1 MAVILTW
8 KICLAS
14 ASPRRQELLQ
24 QIGINFVVD
33 RSDIDETIG
42 SNETPEQY
50 VVRMAY
56 EKASTVF
63 DRRQKQNKSF
73 LPVLGADTAVV
84 IDNLI
89 LGKPENES
97 EAYSMLTRLSGK
109 THDVLTAISLVLKN
123 KKEIHALSI
132 SRVTFNE
139 LDEQD
144 ISSYVASGEAEDKAG
159 SYGIQGKAATFISRL
174 EGSYSAVVGL
184 PLFELSEI
192 LKKAYENRQ

>member
-50 VVRMAY
+50 VVRMAHG
-56 EKASTVF
+56 KASTVF

-174 EGSYSAVVGL
+174 EGSYSSVVGL